1 MGWDYLPEED
11 VSLAGGPVGADG
23 GGGALLHHVLLILL
37 GESKALKNGVAILEH
52 FVFRTPEPL
61 ERRQQ
66 SVSGV
71 ESLESHPVRET

>member
-1 MGWDYLPEED
+1 
-11 VSLAGGPVGADG
+11 VSFASSPVGANRG
-23 GGGALLHHVLLILL
+23 GGILLHHVLLILL
-37 GESKALKNGVAILEH
+37 GEGEALQNGVTVLQH
-52 FVFRTPEPL
+52 FVLRASEPL